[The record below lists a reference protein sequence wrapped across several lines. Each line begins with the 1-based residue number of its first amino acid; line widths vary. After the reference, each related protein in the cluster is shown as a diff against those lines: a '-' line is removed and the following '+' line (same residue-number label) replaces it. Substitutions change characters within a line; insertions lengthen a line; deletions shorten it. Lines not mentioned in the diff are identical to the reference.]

1 MLCTLVNGA
10 TTPTP
15 HAQART
21 YTWQFRSSDF
31 LGGAKD
37 LHLLFKIFENLRVD
51 LVFLKSSALGP
62 VRAVVKVLAGQGLRD
77 LLMMI
82 LGLYLSHSP
91 LTGRVEIQLYEP
103 FQGSNQL

>member
-1 MLCTLVNGA
+1 M
-10 TTPTP
+10 
-15 HAQART
+15 
-21 YTWQFRSSDF
+21 
-31 LGGAKD
+31 
-37 LHLLFKIFENLRVD
+37 
-51 LVFLKSSALGP
+51 
-62 VRAVVKVLAGQGLRD
+62 RAVVKVLAGQGLRD